1 MNKMKTDQCHQAV
14 GRKFPPLEGRERQK
28 FLKTGTSFLVVRDP
42 FERLVSAYLDKLAKL
57 NPDPKIQPK
66 RRQIAL
72 YIKNKFRSKAQ
83 CYKQAKLRG
92 VKYFL
97 FSHVLM
103 RIICHLREVPHPIF
117 PLWIFRALLFIKI
130 FRFSQNYRGKILK
143 IFTWQCLYEPK
154 EADYKKIFSGTL
166 CSNTVND

>member
-1 MNKMKTDQCHQAV
+1 M
-14 GRKFPPLEGRERQK
+14 EGRERQK

-103 RIICHLREVPHPIF
+103 RIICHLRKVPNLLLPSRK
-117 PLWIFRALLFIKI
+117 FRALLFYKNI
-130 FRFSQNYRGKILK
+130 FLVEIIEEKILN
-143 IFTWQCLYEPK
+143 IFTCNVFINQRKQIIKKNIFLEPL
-154 EADYKKIFSGTL
+154 FVH
-166 CSNTVND
+166 C